1 MSSLRRMSTE
11 RLLAV
16 SGGLVVLV
24 IAAAVLASSALSSG
38 GAKPPAKPLAAALHA
53 ALTAPKVPGLSAR
66 ITFTDKLVD
75 SSSLPTGSPLL
86 KGANGRLWASGD
98 GRVRLELQSDNG
110 DTQLVVGR
118 DKVTLYDQ
126 QSNSVYE
133 AKLPADAG
141 AAHPSGAKADAH
153 GVPTIADV
161 ERKLTEAAGKLDLS
175 GAMPSNVHGISAY
188 TLRIAP
194 AHDGGL
200 VGAAEVAW
208 DAATGVPLRA
218 AVYQQGSSSP
228 VLELAITDL
237 SYGTVAERDLAV
249 APPAGAKITSIDLA
263 SKLGGHDSGGETGK
277 SKSAD
282 QTGAKAVAA
291 AVPFTLS
298 APATLVG
305 LPRQAV
311 RLVHLG
317 DGKSGALIT
326 YGKGLG
332 GIAILQTAGG
342 GHVTLP
348 LLARRHHGE
357 GGSGLPQVS
366 VNGTS
371 ADELATALGTV
382 LRFERGGVQYVVA
395 GSVPPAAAE
404 AAARGL

>member
-1 MSSLRRMSTE
+1 MSNLRRMSTE

-24 IAAAVLASSALSSG
+24 VAAAVLATNALSSG
-38 GAKPPAKPLAAALHA
+38 GAKPPGKPLAAALHD

-75 SSSLPTGSPLL
+75 TSSLPTGSPLL
-86 KGANGRLWASGD
+86 KGAKGRLWASGD

-110 DTQLVVGR
+110 DTQIVVGP

-133 AKLPADAG
+133 AKLPSDTTEPA
-141 AAHPSGAKADAH
+141 GAKADTG
-153 GVPTIADV
+153 GVPTIADI
-161 ERKLTEAAGKLDLS
+161 EKQLTEAAGKLDLS
-175 GAMPSNVHGISAY
+175 GATPSNVHGISAY
-188 TLRIAP
+188 TLRISP

-218 AVYQQGSSSP
+218 AVYQHGSSSP

-237 SYGTVAERDLAV
+237 SYGTVSERDLSAP
-249 APPAGAKITSIDLA
+249 PPAGAKVTSIDLA
-263 SKLGGHDSGGETGK
+263 SQLGGHDAGGRTGK
-277 SKSAD
+277 DNGAD
-282 QTGAKAVAA
+282 ATGVKAVAA

-298 APATLVG
+298 APTTLVG
-305 LPRQAV
+305 LPRQGV
-311 RLVHLG
+311 RLVRLG
-317 DGKSGALIT
+317 DGKNGALVT

-357 GGSGLPQVS
+357 GGSGLPQIS